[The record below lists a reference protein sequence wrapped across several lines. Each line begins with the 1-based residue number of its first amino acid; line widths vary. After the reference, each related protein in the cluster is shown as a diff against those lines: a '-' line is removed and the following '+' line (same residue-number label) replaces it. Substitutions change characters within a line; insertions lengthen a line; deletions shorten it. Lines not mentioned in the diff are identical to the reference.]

1 MIPVW
6 VNILRIEQNKYLYC
20 EIFYVC
26 ITEND
31 KSKKE
36 KETAATKE
44 EKKMADSGLEK
55 KLAEASKLEEVK
67 TVDQG
72 LLVVFSALGAR

>member
-1 MIPVW
+1 M
-6 VNILRIEQNKYLYC
+6 
-20 EIFYVC
+20 
-26 ITEND
+26 
-31 KSKKE
+31 
-36 KETAATKE
+36 ETAATKE
-44 EKKMADSGLEK
+44 EVNMADSRIEK